1 MYNKNCEYYESIIV
15 VQNVSKSIEACAA
28 HYGEDS
34 KAMREYMLNGERL
47 ALELNNRGLGL
58 SLNKMDLY
66 LQIFWK
72 RTTNMVFI
80 FLQVF
85 LRKRSSKK
93 SHKTLSK

>member
-47 ALELNNRGLGL
+47 ALELNNRGPIIFEQDGSL
-58 SLNKMDLY
+58 STDILEAYNKY
-66 LQIFWK
+66 CFYIFTGVLEEK
-72 RTTNMVFI
+72 
-80 FLQVF
+80 
-85 LRKRSSKK
+85 
-93 SHKTLSK
+93 